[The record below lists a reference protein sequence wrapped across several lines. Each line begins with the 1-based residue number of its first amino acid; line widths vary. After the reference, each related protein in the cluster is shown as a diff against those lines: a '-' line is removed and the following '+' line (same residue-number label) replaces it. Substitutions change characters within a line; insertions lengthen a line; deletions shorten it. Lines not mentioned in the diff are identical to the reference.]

1 MSLALPPALRAQLL
15 EKVSAAT
22 GVRWQHKLR
31 ETGSIEPR
39 PKSPTY
45 QWKVVLS
52 SRVLEALV
60 AQDGD
65 ITLPEL
71 AGLFSSGHWHYCLHR
86 AVPAQT
92 HLHI

>member
-39 PKSPTY
+39 PKSLTY
-45 QWKVVLS
+45 Q
-52 SRVLEALV
+52 
-60 AQDGD
+60 
-65 ITLPEL
+65 
-71 AGLFSSGHWHYCLHR
+71 
-86 AVPAQT
+86 
-92 HLHI
+92 